1 MLFTVTATFS
11 DFTVAVEQYQ
21 ADSPELAVT
30 AFVEHAEALATYD
43 KTSWLTATEPLRLLH
58 IAGGLRGVWLWTN
71 LAHLEE
77 DEVAL
82 LGGIVVQTDP
92 AGALRRDDQ

>member
-11 DFTVAVEQYQ
+11 DFTVAIEQYQ
-21 ADSPELAVT
+21 TDSPELAVT
-30 AFVEHAEALATYD
+30 AFFECAESLATYD
-43 KTSWLTATEPLRLLH
+43 KTSWLTATEPFRLMH
-58 IAGGLRGVWLWTN
+58 IAGGLRGVWLWTT
-71 LAHLEE
+71 LAHLEQ

-92 AGALRRDDQ
+92 TGAIRADEQ